1 MRVTS
6 GDGVRIAF
14 EVVGSGPPL
23 VLLHGFFGDRTTW
36 RSAGYVDALA
46 GGHRLVLVDARGH
59 GGSDA
64 PHDVDSYRID
74 RQVGDGV
81 AVLDALDISRVAF
94 WGASMGGIIGLNLLA
109 GHPERLT
116 ALVAGGA
123 HGGRVAAAPAEVQRE
138 VGLFRSRGTAPFI
151 EMLERQGPLPA
162 WMRAAMQSAD
172 PHALAALTAALD
184 ARDGVMESLVH
195 TPIPVLLLAGDCDPR
210 LRSIQDTAARIS
222 GATCVELPG
231 CGHFDT
237 FLRLDLAL
245 PVVRPFLAAYAA
257 G

>member
-6 GDGVRIAF
+6 DDGVRIAF

-46 GGHRLVLVDARGH
+46 EGHRLVLIDARGH
-59 GGSDA
+59 GGSDS

-74 RQVGDGV
+74 RQAGDVV
-81 AVLDALDISRVAF
+81 AVLDALDIARAAF

-116 ALVAGGA
+116 ALIAGGA
-123 HGGRVAAAPAEVQRE
+123 HGGPVTAVPAEVQQE
-138 VGLFRSRGTAPFI
+138 IGLFRSRGTAPFI

-162 WMRAAMQSAD
+162 WMRVAMQAAD
-172 PHALAALTAALD
+172 PYALAALTAALGF
-184 ARDGVMESLVH
+184 REGVLERLVR
-195 TPIPVLLLAGDCDPR
+195 TSMPVLLLAGDRDSR
-210 LRSIQDTAARIS
+210 LQSIRDTAARIPD
-222 GATCVELPG
+222 AICAEMPG
-231 CGHFDT
+231 CGHLDT

-245 PVVRPFLAAYAA
+245 PVVRPFLARYAA

>member
-1 MRVTS
+1 M
-6 GDGVRIAF
+6 
-14 EVVGSGPPL
+14 
-23 VLLHGFFGDRTTW
+23 
-36 RSAGYVDALA
+36 
-46 GGHRLVLVDARGH
+46 
-59 GGSDA
+59 
-64 PHDVDSYRID
+64 DSYRID
-74 RQVGDGV
+74 RQVGDVV
-81 AVLDALDISRVAF
+81 AVLDALDISRAAF

-116 ALVAGGA
+116 ALIASGA
-123 HGGRVAAAPAEVQRE
+123 HGGRVTAAPAEVQQE
-138 VGLFRSRGTAPFI
+138 VGLFRTGGMPPFI
-151 EMLERQGPLPA
+151 GMLERQGPLPA
-162 WMRAAMQSAD
+162 WMRAAMQAAD

-184 ARDGVMESLVH
+184 ARDGVLERLVQ
-195 TPIPVLLLAGDCDPR
+195 TPVPALLLAGDRDPR